1 MRNLSKLYIV
11 VVVSLLLMSCPW
23 GWDDTKEQPSCYEST
38 CHDTYF
44 YLGYEV
50 QIENIGTKL
59 NATEP
64 IWDQIEFFD
73 GYWLGGTGGSTHF
86 SYKSIEYTYSTDGL
100 YWDNNWQGDKH
111 AYHTNHY
118 TITGLDID
126 SKTGKVKTASNGGTL
141 RFFVSR
147 NKSDEF
153 FAQKDA
159 EQHFYDESAG
169 QYNALSSFGE
179 TSVGESFMVRIND
192 AIYDGF
198 QYVYYSGSGKGKTR
212 TDLLYDGN
220 GGKIKA
226 YAAKPNTK
234 IEFPK
239 EKIVIEARKRDPNYK
254 DYVRFIYAARN
265 PYIVDAT
272 KQGIYVVYN
281 SE

>member
-11 VVVSLLLMSCPW
+11 VVVSLLLVSCPW
-23 GWDDTKEQPSCYEST
+23 VWWDTKKPSCYEST

-64 IWDQIEFFD
+64 IWDQIEFLALHWNGGAQLD
-73 GYWLGGTGGSTHF
+73 GVYQSMD
-86 SYKSIEYTYSTDGL
+86 YTYSTDGL

-147 NKSDEF
+147 NESDEF
-153 FAQKDA
+153 LAQKDA
-159 EQHFYDESAG
+159 EQHFDDESAR
-169 QYNALSSFGE
+169 QYSDLSSYHPID
-179 TSVGESFMVRIND
+179 ESFMVRIND
-192 AIYDGF
+192 AIYDGYR
-198 QYVYYSGSGKGKTR
+198 YVYYSGSGKGKTR
-212 TDLLYDGN
+212 TDLFYDGN
-220 GGKIKA
+220 GGEMKTLV
-226 YAAKPNTK
+226 AKPNSS
-234 IEFPK
+234 IVFPK

-272 KQGIYVVYN
+272 KRGVYVVYN
-281 SE
+281 PE